1 MKRLITLTLA
11 LASMA
16 FFGLGSDLK
25 TNTAVQAMP
34 PQLRIQI
41 GPQRR
46 NRRWR
51 DRDYENRGER
61 IGYGYGQ
68 TRIETRLVQRGWHT
82 YRETYQITYYS
93 NGQTQTTLISRE
105 RVD

>member
-1 MKRLITLTLA
+1 MKKLITLTLA
-11 LASMA
+11 LASMGL
-16 FFGLGSDLK
+16 FGLGSDLK

-41 GPQRR
+41 GRR
-46 NRRWR
+46 HRRWR

-61 IGYGYGQ
+61 IGYGYGRTTVQ
-68 TRIETRLVQRGWHT
+68 TRLVQRGWHT
-82 YRETYQITYYS
+82 YRETYQITYYP
-93 NGQTQTTLISRE
+93 NGETQTTLISRV